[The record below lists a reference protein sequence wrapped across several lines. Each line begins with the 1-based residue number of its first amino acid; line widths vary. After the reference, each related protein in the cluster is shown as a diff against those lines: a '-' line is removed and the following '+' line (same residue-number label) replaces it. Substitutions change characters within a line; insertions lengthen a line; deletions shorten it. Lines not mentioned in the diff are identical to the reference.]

1 MVAYGDIQCGKD
13 IEQYVPFEVELEYKS
28 TSRKPKYLIVT
39 ASASK
44 YGDYFTGG
52 NGATLW
58 LDDLEL
64 LYDY

>member
-1 MVAYGDIQCGKD
+1 MQCGED
-13 IEQYVPFEVELEYKS
+13 VDTYVPFEVRLDYRS
-28 TSRKPKYLIVT
+28 TSRVPKYLLIT

-64 LYDY
+64 VYDY

>member
-1 MVAYGDIQCGKD
+1 MDT
-13 IEQYVPFEVELEYKS
+13 YVPFEVRLDYRS
-28 TSRKPKYLIVT
+28 TSRVPKYLLIT

-64 LYDY
+64 VYDY